1 MKTALV
7 TGASSG
13 IGYACAE
20 ILAANGYNLI
30 LNARRSGRIEEL
42 SAKLSIGHN
51 IKCLPLI
58 FDVRDRN
65 AVLEAIASI
74 PENFNE
80 IDLLINNAGLAAG
93 LSELAD
99 GDIDDW
105 DQMIDTNVKG
115 LLYVSRAVI
124 PRMKERGRGHIINIG
139 SIAGEEVYPKGNV
152 YCATKHAVVS
162 LSKAMRMELVADNIK
177 VTLVAPGAA
186 ETEFSLVRFKGDEQK
201 AKNIYDGFEPLVAN
215 DIARCV
221 EFCVNLPAHVN
232 IDEIVVKA
240 TAQATVGLIHR
251 KSLANR

>member
-20 ILAANGYNLI
+20 ILAKNGFNLI

-42 SAKLSIGHN
+42 CSKLSHEFN
-51 IKCLPLI
+51 VECLPLI
-58 FDVRDRN
+58 FDVRDRTGVIN
-65 AVLEAIASI
+65 AIGSI
-74 PENFNE
+74 PENFGN
-80 IDLLINNAGLAAG
+80 INLLINNAGLAAG

-99 GDIDDW
+99 GDMDDW

-124 PRMKERGRGHIINIG
+124 PGMKQRGHGHIINIG
-139 SIAGEEVYPKGNV
+139 SIAGAEVYPKGNV
-152 YCATKHAVVS
+152 YCATKHAVAS

-177 VTLVAPGAA
+177 VTLIAPGAA
-186 ETEFSLVRFKGDEQK
+186 ETEFSLVRFKGDENK
-201 AKNIYDGFEPLVAN
+201 AKSIYKGFEPLTAL
-215 DIARCV
+215 DIANCV
-221 EFCVNLPAHVN
+221 EFCVNLPEHVN
-232 IDEIVVKA
+232 IDELVVKA

-251 KSLANR
+251 KP